1 MNTFLTSN
9 RAGRLLTLL
18 ATLLFI
24 SLTAPAQ
31 NTTGNLQGIV
41 FDQNK
46 AVVAGATV
54 TVTNTE
60 TGVAKDATTNSE
72 GFYRVTNLIPGERY
86 KVEVKAQGFA
96 PSVLSPVRVLL
107 GTENSTDVVLS
118 TAQVGGEVV
127 VTTDQQLIETTQN
140 QLSTNFN
147 SQQVTQLPLV
157 GGLVDNLALLVPGV
171 ITPNDTDYTNGV
183 GLSAN
188 GNRGRSNN
196 FQIDGQDNN
205 DLYIGGPSNF
215 ISNTEAV
222 GELQV
227 ITNNFSAEFGR
238 NAGAQ
243 VNIITK
249 PGTNEFH
256 GALFEYH
263 QNSALDARNNQQ
275 KLAASTFNFLV
286 NNGFSDFAGLA
297 ARQGIDPYRQNRFGG
312 ALGGP
317 IKKNKAFFFVTYE
330 GTIFRSE
337 QQSNSLGS
345 ATLTPTLSS
354 IQFLA
359 TRFPNAATSQLA
371 RTTLG
376 GGPAA
381 VQLGTFLIAPPSL
394 DTDGDGVPDTF
405 QFGTGNPF
413 GQPVTPGFL
422 APLAVTNDAAGNR
435 RVIFGGEAVRVVP
448 LNAKNHQIITR
459 VDYNLTD
466 KDQITGRYIFDD
478 QGNPNAISRILAG
491 RPISVPARSHN
502 IGLTYTRTLSA
513 KWVNQARFNYS
524 IADVKFGDRENLDQF
539 PPNVNFTGSP
549 QDLFFNAGLDFGTN
563 TTFPQARV
571 VKVWQAQDT
580 VTATLGNHALKFGT
594 DIIHNFQDNFFLPT
608 FRGSFNFTG
617 STSAAVA
624 GTVPANTFFE
634 YGTNGTNGA
643 SRTGQLPTS
652 FENFVLG
659 RPRDIDFALGDPQ
672 KDIIQ
677 NNFFFFLQDDWRV
690 RPNLTLNLGVRYE
703 LTTQPLNPLIDAL
716 NRREADA
723 STALFDPAFP
733 LSSRTLPR
741 LPVDKNNFAP
751 RVGFA
756 WSPNLNFLGKRFTDG
771 RTVLR
776 GGFGIAYDP
785 GFFNIVDNVVT
796 GAPFAGAGRVRQTPG
811 AAGSLA
817 FPFQPTSR
825 ADLALTPGTAGGNP
839 LLFDQTRVS
848 PNFYNPYTMSF
859 NFGIQQELWKNT
871 VIEARYVGSRITGQ
885 FQAYNGNPQLNFLNA
900 LGTAANGNAGA
911 FTNGAIAGVNAGT
924 NGNGRQIPT
933 QGFTFLFTN
942 GASATYHG
950 LQLRFDTRLRNDLTV
965 TANYSLSKTLDN
977 SSEVFSSVAGGQS
990 ISLSQNPFDVTG
1002 GERGLSAFHQKHNFA
1017 ASFDYVLPF
1026 FRDQRGVLGKVLG
1039 GFQFNGIVRM
1049 GSGRPYSP
1057 VELNGFY
1064 DPRFPTL
1071 RPYNGNPSAPN
1082 STIAF
1087 GSFANLVNFGDD
1099 SVPEGMFIIYDT
1111 AQAGSQ
1117 GRIVTATEAL
1127 QQARLIYN
1135 DSGLP
1140 AALGS
1145 AAFVPFLEAFNLFKT
1160 PYGIGRNTFTGDPL
1174 YRVDFSLFKTLRL
1187 TEATK
1192 LELRAE
1198 AFNLLN
1204 HRNFGVPN
1212 PVTESAFNGFTVGTY
1227 NNAGANTGSSRSM
1240 QLGLRLI
1247 F

>member
-1 MNTFLTSN
+1 MNKSLTHN
-9 RAGRLLTLL
+9 RAGRFLILL
-18 ATLLFI
+18 AALLFI
-24 SLTAPAQ
+24 SSSALAQ

-46 AVVAGATV
+46 AVVAGAAV
-54 TVTNTE
+54 TVTNTD
-60 TGVAKDATTNSE
+60 TGVTKETTTNNE
-72 GFYRVTNLIPGERY
+72 GFYRVTNLIPGEHY
-86 KVEVKAQGFA
+86 KIEVKAQGFSPA
-96 PSVLSPVRVLL
+96 VLNPVRVLL
-107 GTENSTDVVLS
+107 GTENNSDIVLNA
-118 TAQVGGEVV
+118 AQVGGEVV

-147 SQQVTQLPLV
+147 NQQLTELPIN
-157 GGLVDNLALLVPGV
+157 GLVDNIALLVPGV
-171 ITPNDTDYTNGV
+171 VTPNDTDFTNGV

-205 DLYIGGPSNF
+205 DLYIGGPSTF

-238 NAGAQ
+238 NSGAQ

-256 GALFEYH
+256 GTLFEYH

-286 NNGFSDFAGLA
+286 NNGFNDFSGLA
-297 ARQGIDPYRQNRFGG
+297 ARKGIDPYRQNRFGA

-317 IKKNKAFFFVTYE
+317 IKKNKAFFFATYE
-330 GTIFRSE
+330 GTFYRSE
-337 QQSNSLGS
+337 VQVNSLGS

-354 IQFLA
+354 IQFLT
-359 TRFPNAATSQLA
+359 TRFPNAATAQLG
-371 RTTLG
+371 RTSLG

-381 VQLGTFLIAPPSL
+381 VQYGTFLIAPPSL
-394 DTDGDGVPDTF
+394 DTDGDGIPDTF
-405 QFGTGNPF
+405 QFGPGNPF

-435 RVIFGGEAVRVVP
+435 RVIFGGEAVRIVP
-448 LNAKNHQIITR
+448 LNSTNHQVIAR

-466 KDQITGRYIFDD
+466 KDQITGRYIFNT
-478 QGNPNAISRILAG
+478 QENPNVIDRILAG
-491 RPISVPARSHN
+491 RPISIPARSHN
-502 IGLTYTRTLSA
+502 IGLSYTRTLSA

-524 IADVKFGDRENLDQF
+524 TSDVKFGDRQNLDQF
-539 PPNVNFTGSP
+539 PPNINFSGSP
-549 QDLFFNAGLDFGTN
+549 QDLFFNIGLDFGTS
-563 TTFPQARV
+563 TVFPQARV
-571 VKVWQAQDT
+571 VTVWQAQDT
-580 VTATLGNHALKFGT
+580 MTTTLENHALKFGA

-617 STSAAVA
+617 STTSATTA
-624 GTVPANTFFE
+624 GTLPPDTFFD

-643 SRTGQLPTS
+643 SRTGQLATA
-652 FENFVLG
+652 FENFLLA

-677 NNFFFFLQDDWRV
+677 NNFFFFLQDDWRI

-716 NRREADA
+716 NQREADP

-733 LSSRTLPR
+733 LSSRTLAR

-756 WSPNLNFLGKRFTDG
+756 WSPNLTFLGRRFTDG
-771 RTVLR
+771 RTVIR

-796 GAPFAGAGRVRQTPG
+796 GAPFAGAGRIRQVPG
-811 AAGSLA
+811 ATGSLA
-817 FPFQPTSR
+817 FPFQPSSR
-825 ADLALTPGTAGGNP
+825 ADLARTPGTAGGNP

-848 PNFYNPYTMSF
+848 PDFYNPYTMSF
-859 NFGIQQELWKNT
+859 NFGIQQELWKNA
-871 VIEARYVGSRITGQ
+871 VVEARYVGSRIVGQ

-900 LGTAANGNAGA
+900 LGVAATGNPGA

-924 NGNGRQIPT
+924 NGNGRLIPT
-933 QGFTFLFTN
+933 QGFTFVFTN
-942 GASATYHG
+942 GASATYNG

-977 SSEVFSSVAGGQS
+977 SSEVFSTVAGGQS
-990 ISLSQNPFDVTG
+990 ISLSQNPFDVTD

-1017 ASFDYVLPF
+1017 ASFNYALPF
-1026 FRDQRGVLGKVLG
+1026 FRDERGLLGKLLG
-1039 GFQFNGIVRM
+1039 GYQFNGIVRL

-1071 RPYNGNPSAPN
+1071 RPYNGNPNAPIT
-1082 STIAF
+1082 TIAY
-1087 GSFANLVNFGDD
+1087 GSFANLVNFGDS
-1099 SVPEGMFIIYDT
+1099 SVPSGMFIIYDT
-1111 AQAGSQ
+1111 AKAGSQ
-1117 GRIVTATEAL
+1117 GHIVTAAEAL

-1145 AAFVPFLEAFNLFKT
+1145 AGFIPFLEAFNHFKT
-1160 PYGIGRNTFTGDPL
+1160 PYGIGRNTFIGDPF
-1174 YRVDFSLFKTLRL
+1174 YRVDLSIFKTLKL
-1187 TEATK
+1187 TEKAK

-1227 NNAGANTGSSRSM
+1227 NNPGANSGSSRSM
-1240 QLGLRLI
+1240 QLGVRFI

>member
-1 MNTFLTSN
+1 MNKSQTRN
-9 RAGRLLTLL
+9 RAGRLLILL
-18 ATLLFI
+18 AALLLVSF
-24 SLTAPAQ
+24 PALAQ
-31 NTTGNLQGIV
+31 STTGNLQGIV

-46 AVVAGATV
+46 AVVSGAAV
-54 TVTNTE
+54 TVTNTD
-60 TGVAKDATTNSE
+60 TGVAKATTTSGE
-72 GFYRVTNLIPGERY
+72 GFYRVTNLIPGEHY
-86 KVEVKAQGFA
+86 KIEVKAQGFA
-96 PSVLSPVRVLL
+96 PAVLSPVRILL
-107 GTENSTDVVLS
+107 GTENSSDIVLGA
-118 TAQVGGEVV
+118 AQVGGEVV

-147 SQQVTQLPLV
+147 NEQVTQLPIN
-157 GGLVDNLALLVPGV
+157 GLIDNLALLVPGV
-171 ITPNDTDYTNGV
+171 ITPNDTNFTNGV

-205 DLYIGGPSNF
+205 DLYIGGPSTF

-286 NNGFSDFAGLA
+286 RNGFNDFSGLA
-297 ARQGIDPYRQNRFGG
+297 TRNGIDPYRQNRFGA

-317 IKKNKAFFFVTYE
+317 LKKNKAFFFATYE
-330 GTIFRSE
+330 GTYFRSE
-337 QQSNSLGS
+337 QQTNSLGS

-354 IQFLA
+354 IQFLN
-359 TRFPNAATSQLA
+359 TRFPNAATAQLA
-371 RTTLG
+371 STGLG

-381 VQLGTFLIAPPSL
+381 VQYGTFLVAPPSL
-394 DTDGDGVPDTF
+394 DTDGDGIPDTF

-435 RVIFGGEAVRVVP
+435 RVIFGGEAVRIVP
-448 LNAKNHQIITR
+448 LNSTNHQIITR
-459 VDYNLTD
+459 IDYNLTD

-478 QGNPNAISRILAG
+478 ADNPNAIDRFLAG
-491 RPISVPARSHN
+491 RPISVPSRSHN

-513 KWVNQARFNYS
+513 NWVNQARFNYS
-524 IADVKFGDRENLDQF
+524 IADVKFGDRQNLEQF
-539 PPNVNFTGSP
+539 PPNVNFAGAP
-549 QDLFFNAGLDFGTN
+549 QDLFNNGGLDFGTS
-563 TTFPQARV
+563 TVFPQARV
-571 VKVWQAQDT
+571 VKVWQVQDT
-580 VTATLGNHALKFGT
+580 MTSTLGNHALKFGM

-617 STSAAVA
+617 SSSAATT
-624 GTVPANTFFE
+624 GLVPANTFFE
-634 YGTNGTNGA
+634 YGTNGTNGD
-643 SRTGQLPTS
+643 SRTGQLATS
-652 FENFVLG
+652 FENFVLA
-659 RPRDIDFALGDPQ
+659 RPRDIDFALGNPQ

-677 NNFFFFLQDDWRV
+677 NNFFFFVQDDWRI
-690 RPNLTLNLGVRYE
+690 RPNLTLNLGLRYE

-751 RVGFA
+751 HVGFA

-771 RTVLR
+771 RTVIR
-776 GGFGIAYDP
+776 SGFGIAYDP

-796 GAPFAGAGRVRQTPG
+796 GAPFAGAGRIRQTPG
-811 AAGSLA
+811 APGSLP
-817 FPFQPTSR
+817 FPFQPTTR
-825 ADLALTPGTAGGNP
+825 ADLARTPGTAGGDP

-859 NFGIQQELWKNT
+859 NFGIQQELWRNA
-871 VIEARYVGSRITGQ
+871 VVEARYVGSRIVGQ

-900 LGTAANGNAGA
+900 LGVAATGNAGA
-911 FTNGAIAGVNAGT
+911 FTNGAIAGANAGT
-924 NGNGRQIPT
+924 NGNGRLIPT
-933 QGFTFLFTN
+933 QGFTFVFTN
-942 GASATYHG
+942 GASSTYHG
-950 LQLRFDTRLRNDLTV
+950 LQLRFDTRLRNDLSV
-965 TANYSLSKTLDN
+965 TANYALSKTLDN
-977 SSEVFSSVAGGQS
+977 SSEVFSTVGGGQS

-1017 ASFDYVLPF
+1017 AGFNYVLPF
-1026 FRDQRGVLGKVLG
+1026 FRDERGLLGKLLG
-1039 GFQFNGIVRM
+1039 GYQFNGIVRL
-1049 GSGRPYSP
+1049 GSGRSYSP
-1057 VELNGFY
+1057 VEANGLY

-1071 RPYNGNPSAPN
+1071 RPYNGNPSAPVT
-1082 STIAF
+1082 TIAF
-1087 GSFANLVNFGDD
+1087 GSFANLVNFGDP
-1099 SVPEGMFIIYDT
+1099 SVPAGMFIIYDT
-1111 AQAGSQ
+1111 ANAGSQ
-1117 GRIVTATEAL
+1117 GRIVTAAEAQ

-1135 DSGLP
+1135 DSGLA
-1140 AALGS
+1140 AALGTT
-1145 AAFVPFLEAFNLFKT
+1145 AAIPFLEAFNLFKT
-1160 PYGIGRNTFTGDPL
+1160 PYGIGRNTFTGDPF
-1174 YRVDFSLFKTLRL
+1174 YRVDLSLFKTLKL
-1187 TEATK
+1187 TEGMR

-1212 PVTESAFNGFTVGTY
+1212 PLTENAFNGFTVGTY
-1227 NNAGANTGSSRSM
+1227 NNPGANTGRSRSM
-1240 QLGLRLI
+1240 QLGLRFI

>member
-1 MNTFLTSN
+1 MDKFLAHN
-9 RAGRLLTLL
+9 RASRFLVLL
-18 ATLLFI
+18 AALLCAQ
-24 SLTAPAQ
+24 LHALAQ

-46 AVVAGATV
+46 AAVAGAAI
-54 TVTNTE
+54 TVTNTD
-60 TGVAKDATTNSE
+60 TGVVKETTTNGE

-86 KVEVKAQGFA
+86 KIEVKAEGFA
-96 PSVLSPVRVLL
+96 ATVIDPVRVLL
-107 GTENSTDVVLS
+107 GTENNSDIVLS
-118 TAQVGGEVV
+118 LSQVGADVV
-127 VTTDQQLIETTQN
+127 VTTGAQLIDSTQN

-147 SQQVTQLPLV
+147 NEQLTELPIN
-157 GGLVDNLALLVPGV
+157 GLVDNIALLVPGV
-171 ITPNDTDYTNGV
+171 ITPNDTDFTNGV

-205 DLYIGGPSNF
+205 DLYIGGPSTF
-215 ISNTEAV
+215 ISNSEAV

-256 GALFEYH
+256 GTIFQYH

-275 KLAASTFNFLV
+275 KLAASTFDFLV
-286 NNGFSDFAGLA
+286 RNGFSEFAGLA
-297 ARQGIDPYRQNRFGG
+297 EREGIDPYRQNRFGG

-317 IKKNKAFFFVTYE
+317 IVKNKAFFFATYE
-330 GTIFRSE
+330 GTYFRSE
-337 QQSNSLGS
+337 QQANSLGS
-345 ATLTPTLSS
+345 ATLTPTLES

-359 TRFPNAATSQLA
+359 SRFPNAATAQLA
-371 RTTLG
+371 RTGLG

-381 VQLGTFLIAPPSL
+381 VQYGSFLIAPPSL

-413 GQPVTPGFL
+413 GQPATPGFL

-435 RVIFGGEAVRVVP
+435 RVIFGGEAVRIVP
-448 LNAKNHQIITR
+448 LNSTNHQFITR

-466 KDQITGRYIFDD
+466 KDQITGRYIFNDSD
-478 QGNPNAISRILAG
+478 NPNAISRILNG
-491 RPISVPARSHN
+491 RPISVPSRSHN
-502 IGLTYTRTLSA
+502 VGLSYTRTLSPS
-513 KWVNQARFNYS
+513 WVNQARFNYS
-524 IADVKFGDRENLDQF
+524 TSDVKFGDRENLDQF
-539 PPNVNFTGSP
+539 PPNVNFAGSP
-549 QDLFFNAGLDFGTN
+549 QDLFFNAGLDFGTS

-571 VKVWQAQDT
+571 VTVWQVQDT
-580 VTATLGNHALKFGT
+580 ISATIGSHALKFGA

-617 STSAAVA
+617 STTSAATT
-624 GTVPANTFFE
+624 GLVPANTFFE
-634 YGTNGTNGA
+634 YGTNGINGA

-652 FENFVLG
+652 FENFLLG

-677 NNFFFFLQDDWRV
+677 NNFFFFIQDDWRI
-690 RPNLTLNLGVRYE
+690 RPNLTLNLGLRYE
-703 LTTQPLNPLIDAL
+703 LTTQPLNPLIDDLIA
-716 NRREADA
+716 RESDA
-723 STALFDPAFP
+723 ATALFDPAFP
-733 LSSRTLPR
+733 IASRTLSK

-756 WSPNLNFLGKRFTDG
+756 WSPNLRFLGERFTNG

-796 GAPFAGAGRVRQTPG
+796 GAPFAGAGRIRQTPG
-811 AAGSLA
+811 AAGSLS
-817 FPFQPTSR
+817 FPFLPASR
-825 ADLALTPGTAGGNP
+825 ADLARTPGTAGGNP

-848 PNFYNPYTMSF
+848 PNFYNPYTMSY
-859 NFGIQQELWKNT
+859 NFGIQQEVWKNA
-871 VIEARYVGSRITGQ
+871 VLEARYVGSRIVGQ

-900 LGTAANGNAGA
+900 LGVAATGNAGA
-911 FTNGAIAGVNAGT
+911 FTGGAIAGSNPGT
-924 NGNGRQIPT
+924 NGNGRLIPN
-933 QGFTFLFTN
+933 QGFTFVFTN
-942 GASATYHG
+942 GATATYNG
-950 LQLRFDTRLRNDLTV
+950 LQLRFDTRFRNDLSV
-965 TANYSLSKTLDN
+965 TANYSLSKTIDN
-977 SSEVFSSVAGGQS
+977 SSEVFSTVGGGQS
-990 ISLSQNPFDVTG
+990 ISLSQDPFNVTN

-1017 ASFDYVLPF
+1017 ASFTYSLPF
-1026 FRDQRGVLGKVLG
+1026 FSGQRGVLGKLLG
-1039 GFQFNGIVRM
+1039 GYQFNGIVRL
-1049 GSGRPYSP
+1049 GSGRPYTP
-1057 VELNGFY
+1057 VQLNGFY
-1064 DPRFPTL
+1064 DARFPTL
-1071 RPYNGNPSAPN
+1071 RPYNGNPNAPIT
-1082 STIAF
+1082 TIAF
-1087 GSFANLVNFGDD
+1087 GSFANLVNFGDG

-1111 AQAGSQ
+1111 ANAGTQ
-1117 GRIVTATEAL
+1117 GRIVTAAEAQ

-1140 AALGS
+1140 TALGS
-1145 AAFVPFLEAFNLFKT
+1145 AGFIPFLEAFNLFKT
-1160 PYGIGRNTFTGDPL
+1160 PYGIGRNTFTGDPF
-1174 YRVDFSLFKTLRL
+1174 YRVDLSIFKTLKV
-1187 TEATK
+1187 TEGTK
-1192 LELRAE
+1192 IELRAE

-1227 NNAGANTGSSRSM
+1227 NNPGANSGSSRSL
-1240 QLGLRLI
+1240 QLGLRFI

>member
-1 MNTFLTSN
+1 MDKVYTHI
-9 RAGRLLTLL
+9 RVKLLPALL
-18 ATLLFI
+18 SALVFA
-24 SLTAPAQ
+24 SLSASAQ

-46 AVVAGATV
+46 AAVSGATV
-54 TVTNTE
+54 TVTNTD
-60 TGVAKDATTNSE
+60 TGVVKDTTTNE
-72 GFYRVTNLIPGERY
+72 TGFYRVTNLIPGEHYR
-86 KVEVKAQGFA
+86 VEIKAEGFA
-96 PSVLSPVRVLL
+96 PTTLNPVRVLL
-107 GTENSTDVVLS
+107 GTENNSDITLGLS
-118 TAQVGGEVV
+118 QVGAQVVI
-127 VTTDQQLIETTQN
+127 TTDQQLIESTQN
-140 QLSTNFN
+140 QLSTNYSN
-147 SQQVTQLPLV
+147 QQLTQLPLN
-157 GGLVDNLALLVPGV
+157 GLVDNIALLVPGV
-171 ITPNDTDYTNGV
+171 ITPNDTNFTNGT

-205 DLYIGGPSNF
+205 DLYIGGPSTF
-215 ISNTEAV
+215 ISNAEAV

-256 GALFEYH
+256 GALFEFH

-275 KLAASTFNFLV
+275 KLAASTFGFLV
-286 NNGFSDFAGLA
+286 NNGFSQFTGLA
-297 ARQGIDPYRQNRFGG
+297 NREGKDPYRQNRFGG

-317 IKKNKAFFFVTYE
+317 IVKNKAFFFATYE
-330 GTIFRSE
+330 GTYYRSE
-337 QQSNSLGS
+337 VQANSLGS
-345 ATLTPTLSS
+345 ATLTPTLES

-359 TRFPNAATSQLA
+359 ARFPNAATAQLA
-371 RTTLG
+371 RTGLG

-381 VQLGTFLIAPPSL
+381 VQFGSFLIAPPSL
-394 DTDGDGVPDTF
+394 DTDGDGIPDTF

-413 GQPVTPGFL
+413 GQPATPGFL
-422 APLAVTNDAAGNR
+422 APLAVTNDASGNR
-435 RVIFGGEAVRVVP
+435 RVIFGGEAVRIAP
-448 LNAKNHQIITR
+448 LNSTNHQFITR
-459 VDYNLTD
+459 IDYNLTD
-466 KDQITGRYIFDD
+466 KDQLTGRYIFNTSD
-478 QGNPNAISRILAG
+478 NPNVISRILAG
-491 RPISVPARSHN
+491 RPISVPSRSHN
-502 IGLTYTRTLSA
+502 VGLSYTRTLSPS
-513 KWVNQARFNYS
+513 WVNQARFNYS
-524 IADVKFGDRENLDQF
+524 TSDVKFGDRQNLEEF
-539 PPNVNFTGSP
+539 PPNVNFAGAP
-549 QDLFFNAGLDFGTN
+549 QDLFFNAGLDFGTS

-571 VKVWQAQDT
+571 VTVWQVQDT
-580 VTATLGNHALKFGT
+580 VSATVGSHALKFGA

-617 STSAAVA
+617 STSSAATT
-624 GTVPANTFFE
+624 GLVPANTFFE
-634 YGTNGTNGA
+634 YGTNGANGL

-652 FENFVLG
+652 FENFLLG

-677 NNFFFFLQDDWRV
+677 NNFFFFIQDDWRV
-690 RPNLTLNLGVRYE
+690 RPNLTLNLGLRYE
-703 LTTQPLNPLIDAL
+703 LTTQPLNPLIDDLAQ
-716 NRREADA
+716 RESDA
-723 STALFDPAFP
+723 ATALFDPSFP
-733 LSSRTLPR
+733 ISSRTLAK
-741 LPVDKNNFAP
+741 LPVDKNNFGP

-756 WSPNLNFLGKRFTDG
+756 WSPNLNFLGERFTNG
-771 RTVLR
+771 RTVIR

-796 GAPFAGAGRVRQTPG
+796 GAPFAGAGRIRQTPG

-817 FPFQPTSR
+817 FPFLPATR
-825 ADLALTPGTAGGNP
+825 ADLARTPGTAGGNP

-848 PNFYNPYTMSF
+848 PDFYNPYTMSY

-871 VIEARYVGSRITGQ
+871 VVEARYVGSRIVGQ

-900 LGTAANGNAGA
+900 LGTAATGNPGA
-911 FTNGAIAGVNAGT
+911 FTHGAIAGVNAGT
-924 NGNGRQIPT
+924 NGNGRLIPT

-942 GASATYHG
+942 GASATYNG
-950 LQLRFDTRLRNDLTV
+950 LQTRFDTRFSRDLTL

-977 SSEVFSSVAGGQS
+977 SSEVFSTVGGGQS
-990 ISLSQNPFDVTG
+990 ISLSQDPFNVTD

-1017 ASFDYVLPF
+1017 ASFNYSLPF
-1026 FRDQRGVLGKVLG
+1026 FREQHGVVGKLLG
-1039 GFQFNGIVRM
+1039 GYQFNGIVRL
-1049 GSGRPYSP
+1049 GSGRSYTP
-1057 VELNGFY
+1057 VQLNGFY

-1071 RPYNGNPSAPN
+1071 RPYGGNPSAPL

-1087 GSFANLVNFGDD
+1087 GSFANLVNFGDG
-1099 SVPEGMFIIYDT
+1099 SVPAGMFIIYDT
-1111 AQAGSQ
+1111 ANAGTG
-1117 GRIVTATEAL
+1117 GRVVTATEAL

-1145 AAFVPFLEAFNLFKT
+1145 TAFTPLLEAFNLFKT
-1160 PYGIGRNTFTGDPL
+1160 PYGIGRNTFTGDPF
-1174 YRVDFSLFKTLRL
+1174 YRVDLSIFKTLRL
-1187 TEATK
+1187 TEGTR

-1227 NNAGANTGSSRSM
+1227 NNPGANTGSSRTLQM
-1240 QLGLRLI
+1240 GLRFI

>member
-1 MNTFLTSN
+1 MNKVFAPN
-9 RAGRLLTLL
+9 RASRFSAFL
-18 ATLLFI
+18 AVLLFFA
-24 SLTAPAQ
+24 SLHALAQ

-46 AVVAGATV
+46 AVVAGAAV
-54 TVTNTE
+54 TVTNTD
-60 TGVAKDATTNSE
+60 TGVVKETTTNGE

-86 KVEVKAQGFA
+86 KIEVKAEGFA
-96 PSVLSPVRVLL
+96 ATVVEPVRVLL
-107 GTENSTDVVLS
+107 GTENNSDVVLNLS
-118 TAQVGGEVV
+118 QVGADVV
-127 VTTDQQLIETTQN
+127 VTSGAQLIDSTQN

-147 SQQVTQLPLV
+147 NEQLTELPIN
-157 GGLVDNLALLVPGV
+157 GLVDNIALLVPGV
-171 ITPNDTDYTNGV
+171 ITPNDTDFTNGV

-205 DLYIGGPSNF
+205 DLYIGGPSTF
-215 ISNTEAV
+215 ISNSEAV

-238 NAGAQ
+238 NSGAQ

-256 GALFEYH
+256 GTVFQYH

-275 KLAASTFNFLV
+275 KLAASTFDFLV
-286 NNGFSDFAGLA
+286 RNGFSEFAGLA
-297 ARQGIDPYRQNRFGG
+297 AREGIDPYRQNRFGG

-317 IKKNKAFFFVTYE
+317 LVKNRAFFFATYE
-330 GTIFRSE
+330 GTYFRSE
-337 QQSNSLGS
+337 QQVNSLGS
-345 ATLTPTLSS
+345 ATLTPTLESV
-354 IQFLA
+354 QFLA
-359 TRFPNAATSQLA
+359 GRFPNAATAQLA
-371 RTTLG
+371 RTGLG

-381 VQLGTFLIAPPSL
+381 VQYGSFLIAPPSL

-405 QFGTGNPF
+405 QFGPGNPF

-435 RVIFGGEAVRVVP
+435 RVIFGGEAVRIVP
-448 LNAKNHQIITR
+448 LNSTNHQFITR

-466 KDQITGRYIFDD
+466 KDQITGRYIFNDSD
-478 QGNPNAISRILAG
+478 NPNVIGRILNG
-491 RPISVPARSHN
+491 RPISVPSRSHN
-502 IGLTYTRTLSA
+502 IGLSYTRTLSPS
-513 KWVNQARFNYS
+513 WVNQARFNYS
-524 IADVKFGDRENLDQF
+524 SSDVKFGDRVNLEEF
-539 PPNVNFTGSP
+539 TPNVNFAGSP
-549 QDLFFNAGLDFGTN
+549 QDLFFNAGLDFGTS
-563 TTFPQARV
+563 TTFPQARL
-571 VKVWQAQDT
+571 VKVWQVQDT
-580 VTATLGNHALKFGT
+580 VSATIGRHALKFGA

-624 GTVPANTFFE
+624 GLVPANTFFE
-634 YGTNGTNGA
+634 YGTNGLNGA

-652 FENFVLG
+652 FENFLLG

-677 NNFFFFLQDDWRV
+677 DNFFFFIQDDWRI
-690 RPNLTLNLGVRYE
+690 RPNLTLNLGLRYE
-703 LTTQPLNPLIDAL
+703 LTTQPLNPLIDDL
-716 NRREADA
+716 RERESDPA
-723 STALFDPAFP
+723 TALFDPAFP
-733 LSSRTLPR
+733 IGTRTLSK

-756 WSPNLNFLGKRFTDG
+756 WSPNLRLLGERFTDG

-796 GAPFAGAGRVRQTPG
+796 GAPFAGAGRIRQTPG
-811 AAGSLA
+811 AAGYLP
-817 FPFQPTSR
+817 FPFLPASR

-848 PNFYNPYTMSF
+848 PDFYNPYTMSY
-859 NFGIQQELWKNT
+859 NFGIQQEVWKNA
-871 VIEARYVGSRITGQ
+871 VLEARYVGSRIVGQ
-885 FQAYNGNPQLNFLNA
+885 FQAFNGNPQLNFLNA
-900 LGTAANGNAGA
+900 LGVAATGNAGA
-911 FTNGAIAGVNAGT
+911 FTDGAIAGSNPGT
-924 NGNGRQIPT
+924 NGNGRLIPT
-933 QGFTFLFTN
+933 QGFTFIFTN
-942 GASATYHG
+942 GATATYNG
-950 LQLRFDTRLRNDLTV
+950 LQLRFDTRWRDDLTV
-965 TANYSLSKTLDN
+965 TANYSLSKTIDN
-977 SSEVFSSVAGGQS
+977 ASEVFSTVGGGQS
-990 ISLSQNPFDVTG
+990 ISLSQDPFNVTD

-1017 ASFDYVLPF
+1017 ASFTYSLPF
-1026 FRDQRGVLGKVLG
+1026 LSEQRGVLGKLLG
-1039 GFQFNGIVRM
+1039 GYQLNGIVRL
-1049 GSGRPYSP
+1049 GSGRPYTP
-1057 VELNGFY
+1057 VQLNGFY

-1071 RPYNGNPSAPN
+1071 RPYNGNPSAPVT
-1082 STIAF
+1082 TIAF
-1087 GSFANLVNFGDD
+1087 GSFANLVNFGDA
-1099 SVPEGMFIIYDT
+1099 SVPAGMFIIYDT
-1111 AQAGSQ
+1111 AQAGSG
-1117 GRIVTATEAL
+1117 GRIVTAAEAL

-1135 DSGLP
+1135 DSGL
-1140 AALGS
+1140 A
-1145 AAFVPFLEAFNLFKT
+1145 AAFNSAGVIPLLEAFNLFRT
-1160 PYGIGRNTFTGDPL
+1160 PYGIGRNNFIGDPF
-1174 YRVDFSLFKTLRL
+1174 YRVDLSIFKTLKL

-1227 NNAGANTGSSRSM
+1227 NNPGANSGSSRSL
-1240 QLGLRLI
+1240 QLGLRFI